1 MQVDKHEFISRLG
14 IYYRQEA
21 SQADLSERLAR
32 PLTSL
37 LFCRDLRI
45 VDPLIPT
52 PYPTA
57 LFIRER
63 AMVVNFESIRMIIAA
78 DQVCSDAGSSKK
90 TLIS

>member
-21 SQADLSERLAR
+21 SHCADLSQKVAR

-78 DQVCSDAGSSKK
+78 DQVCSDAGSSKMC
-90 TLIS
+90 